1 MNIQNDEIVQLIS
14 SLPRA
19 EISADFTRRVMVQ
32 VIDEKLSFTD
42 RVLRYLLWN
51 RGPINQYAGILSK
64 PKTAKECAVCY
75 VLTSAFYLVFG
86 VVLMAGLHFAAADV
100 FVNHG
105 ILFLPWLSFFVAIWL
120 LGLAVVMISGG
131 HRAIVMAKTGT
142 ILFIG
147 FILGG
152 GALLVTSY
160 WSPATYMSLAMSLTA
175 VFMGLLLYHQLSL
188 LADNKREIAE
198 AGMNA

>member
-1 MNIQNDEIVQLIS
+1 MKPQDAKIIQSIS
-14 SLPRA
+14 SLPRIEA
-19 EISADFTRRVMVQ
+19 SEDFTRKVMVR
-32 VIDEKLSFTD
+32 VLEEKLSFTD
-42 RVLRYLLWN
+42 RVWRYFLWN
-51 RGPINQYAGILSK
+51 RGPINQYAGILST

-75 VLTSAFYLVFG
+75 VLTSTFYLVLG
-86 VVLMAGLHFAAADV
+86 VVLMAGLHFVAADV

-120 LGLAVVMISGG
+120 LGLAVMMISGG
-131 HRAIVMAKTGT
+131 HRAIVMVKTGT

-152 GALLVTSY
+152 GALLVSSA
-160 WSPATYMSLAMSLTA
+160 WSPAAYMSLAMSLTA
-175 VFMGLLLYHQLSL
+175 VFMGILLYHQLSL
-188 LADNKREIAE
+188 LADNKRENAD